1 MKPHYRLFAIFVPV
15 LVVLDQVTKLLVR
28 TQITLNDS
36 IEIVPGLLNLVHV
49 RNTGAAFGFLNAVDL
64 GYKQFLMTAIALVA
78 LLAIGLYAWRVGS
91 HERLAGAAFSFLAD
105 HPGWQRWF
113 FTAIALG
120 ASVLI
125 LVWLTRLTAAEKLQG
140 VALALILGGAV
151 GNLIDRASAGYV
163 VDFVD
168 AYWRSYHFWAFN
180 VADAAITV
188 GACLLILDMFVAT
201 NDVSPPV

>member
-1 MKPHYRLFAIFVPV
+1 
-15 LVVLDQVTKLLVR
+15 
-28 TQITLNDS
+28 
-36 IEIVPGLLNLVHV
+36 
-49 RNTGAAFGFLNAVDL
+49 
-64 GYKQFLMTAIALVA
+64 MTAIALVA

-91 HERLAGAAFSFLAD
+91 HERLARAG
-105 HPGWQRWF
+105 
-113 FTAIALG
+113 
-120 ASVLI
+120 
-125 LVWLTRLTAAEKLQG
+125 
-140 VALALILGGAV
+140 LALILGGAV